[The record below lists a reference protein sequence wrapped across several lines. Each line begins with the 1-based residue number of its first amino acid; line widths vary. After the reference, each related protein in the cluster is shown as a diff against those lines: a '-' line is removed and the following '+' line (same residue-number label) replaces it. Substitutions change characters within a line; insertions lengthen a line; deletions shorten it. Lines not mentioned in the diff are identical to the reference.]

1 MEILTKD
8 FIIKR
13 KDLETN
19 DKKIIH
25 KYSKIIKN
33 HRIINIRLNKK
44 SDLININNKS
54 INKIFDF
61 LEEEIPEEHILFL
74 FEKAYKEDKEDKEEK
89 EEKIKSKNE
98 YIISTD
104 KKKEEEI
111 KLENEEKKDFLNLE
125 IENPVLKK
133 FKTVTH
139 QIMKK
144 YYYIFCILCFILSIL
159 FTIHLF
165 SYLISKELNMD
176 FIKSL
181 QAKYFKY
188 ITSTFCLII
197 LYILLGYN
205 YFTKYKTDKPA
216 YLTIRKMQIF
226 SLALTIINYMFIV
239 IKYFSSDELME
250 YYKNH
255 YFYTN
260 LIYTLSLLCSSGIL
274 GFYFMVKKKRG
285 NFSQYDE
292 VLIQ

>member
-1 MEILTKD
+1 MEKLSTD

-19 DKKIIH
+19 DKKIVR

-33 HRIINIRLNKK
+33 HGAIDIRLNKN
-44 SDLININNKS
+44 SDLIRINNKS
-54 INKIFDF
+54 INKIFEY
-61 LEEEIPEEHILFL
+61 LEEEIPEEYILFL
-74 FEKAYKEDKEDKEEK
+74 FEKEYKEDKIET
-89 EEKIKSKNE
+89 KNE
-98 YIISTD
+98 YIINTD
-104 KKKEEEI
+104 KKVEEEI
-111 KLENEEKKDFLNLE
+111 NGENEEKKEFLTLE

-144 YYYIFCILCFILSIL
+144 YYYIFCIICFIIAFL

-165 SYLISKELNMD
+165 SYLISKELNID
-176 FIKSL
+176 FIKIL
-181 QAKYFKY
+181 EAKYFKY
-188 ITSTFCLII
+188 IVSNGCLII
-197 LYILLGYN
+197 LYTLLGYY
-205 YFTKYKTDKPA
+205 YFTKYKTDKPS
-216 YLTIRKMQIF
+216 YLTIRKLQIF
-226 SLALTIINYMFIV
+226 CLVITIINYMFLA
-239 IKYFSSDELME
+239 IKYFSSNELME

-255 YFYTN
+255 YFYIN
-260 LIYTLSLLCSSGIL
+260 LIYILSLLCSSGIL

>member
-1 MEILTKD
+1 MESLTND

-19 DKKIIH
+19 DKKILH

-33 HRIINIRLNKK
+33 HKLIDIRFNKK
-44 SDLININNKS
+44 SDLIKINNKS

-61 LEEEIPEEHILFL
+61 LEGEIPEEHLLFL
-74 FEKAYKEDKEDKEEK
+74 LEKEYKEDI
-89 EEKIKSKNE
+89 IKPKKE

-104 KKKEEEI
+104 KKIEEGEI
-111 KLENEEKKDFLNLE
+111 NEENEEKKEFLTLE

-133 FKTVTH
+133 FKTLTH

-144 YYYIFCILCFILSIL
+144 YYYIFCILCFIIAII

-165 SYLISKELNMD
+165 SYLISKELNID
-176 FIKSL
+176 FTKSF
-181 QAKYFKY
+181 QEKYFKY
-188 ITSTFCLII
+188 ILSCSCLIT
-197 LYILLGYN
+197 LYTLLGYY
-205 YFTKYKTDKPA
+205 YFTKYKTDKPS
-216 YLTIRKMQIF
+216 YLTIRKIQIF
-226 SLALTIINYMFIV
+226 CLALTILNYMIIV
-239 IKYFSSDELME
+239 IKYFSSEELME

-255 YFYTN
+255 YFYIN
-260 LIYTLSLLCSSGIL
+260 LIYILSLLCSSGIL
-274 GFYFMVKKKRG
+274 GFYYMIKKKRG

>member
-1 MEILTKD
+1 MEILTRD

-19 DKKIIH
+19 DKKIVH

-33 HRIINIRLNKK
+33 HRLIDIRLNKEY
-44 SDLININNKS
+44 DLIKINNKS

-74 FEKAYKEDKEDKEEK
+74 FEKEYKEDKM
-89 EEKIKSKNE
+89 KSKKE
-98 YIISTD
+98 YISTD
-104 KKKEEEI
+104 KKIEEKENE
-111 KLENEEKKDFLNLE
+111 ENEEKKEFLTLE

-144 YYYIFCILCFILSIL
+144 YYYIFCILCFIIAIL

-165 SYLISKELNMD
+165 SYLISKELNID

-188 ITSTFCLII
+188 IISNGCLIV
-197 LYILLGYN
+197 LYTFLGYY
-205 YFTKYKTDKPA
+205 YFTKYKTDKPS
-216 YLTIRKMQIF
+216 YFTIRKLQIF
-226 SLALTIINYMFIV
+226 CLVLTIINYILIV
-239 IKYFSSDELME
+239 IKYFSSDELMA
-250 YYKNH
+250 YYKKH
-255 YFYTN
+255 YFYIN
-260 LIYTLSLLCSSGIL
+260 LVYILSLLCSTGIL